1 MENIYRDLTPREVKN
16 AMWLG
21 KTRSQS
27 EKVAYQLLPKSMK
40 EGLERNS
47 AVAFAD
53 SNKLYFSDLMLRK
66 ERVCIEIDGGYHEK
80 RKKEDE
86 DRDNLFISHG
96 FIVIRIKNQDVNVDV
111 AFWQRLLEGLEGF
124 EADREEI
131 RPFIDELRQM
141 IDDEIRSW
149 TIIEMNAYDS

>member
-27 EKVAYQLLPKSMK
+27 EKVAYRLLPKSMK
-40 EGLERNS
+40 EGIERNS
-47 AVAFAD
+47 VVAFAN
-53 SNKLYFSDLMLRK
+53 SNKLYFPDLLLRK
-66 ERVCIEIDGGYHEK
+66 ERICIEIDGGYHIRRKEK
-80 RKKEDE
+80 DE
-86 DRDNLFISHG
+86 RRDNLFRSHG
-96 FIVIRIKNQDVNVDV
+96 FIVIRIKNKDTQVNV
-111 AFWQRLLEGLEGF
+111 AFWQRILEGLEDY
-124 EADREEI
+124 EVNRKDI

-149 TIIEMNAYDS
+149 TIIEMNDYDS

>member
-27 EKVAYQLLPKSMK
+27 EKVAYRLLPKSMK

-47 AVAFAD
+47 VVAFVD
-53 SNKLYFSDLMLRK
+53 SNKLYFPDLLLRK
-66 ERVCIEIDGGYHEK
+66 ERVCIEIDGGYHIK

-86 DRDNLFISHG
+86 ERDNLFISHG
-96 FIVIRIKNQDVNVDV
+96 FIVIRIKNQDVKVDV
-111 AFWQRLLEGLEGF
+111 AFWQRLLEGLEAY
-124 EADREEI
+124 EVDREDI
-131 RPFIDELRQM
+131 RPFVNELRQM

-149 TIIEMNAYDS
+149 TIIEINAYDS

>member
-27 EKVAYQLLPKSMK
+27 EKVTYRLLPKSMK

-47 AVAFAD
+47 VVAFAD
-53 SNKLYFSDLMLRK
+53 SNKLYFPDLLLRK

-96 FIVIRIKNQDVNVDV
+96 FIVIRIKNQDVKVDV
-111 AFWQRLLEGLEGF
+111 AFWQQLLDGLEKDG
-124 EADREEI
+124 ANRRDI
-131 RPFIDELRQM
+131 KPFTSELRQM
-141 IDDEIRSW
+141 INDEICSW
-149 TIIEMNAYDS
+149 TTIE

>member
-27 EKVAYQLLPKSMK
+27 EKVAYRLLPKSMK

-47 AVAFAD
+47 VVAFAD
-53 SNKLYFSDLMLRK
+53 SNKLYFPDLLLRK

-96 FIVIRIKNQDVNVDV
+96 FIVIRIKNEDVKVDV
-111 AFWQRLLEGLEGF
+111 AFWQRLLEGLEDS
-124 EADREEI
+124 EVDREDI
-131 RPFIDELRQM
+131 RPFVNELRQM
-141 IDDEIRSW
+141 INDEICSW
-149 TIIEMNAYDS
+149 TCLPEDD